1 MDTQS
6 TNQTNT
12 EAINALK
19 TIALEG
25 LKEQRRSRRWSIFFK
40 LLFWAYLLIVGG
52 AFLVGLSDSG
62 KDEDVTNA
70 SEITAVVDIK
80 GVIMDEA
87 DASADLVIPS
97 LKKAFDNPKTKAV
110 VLRINSPGGSPV
122 QAGQINDEI
131 RRLRA
136 KYKDIP
142 VYAVISDICA
152 SGGYYIAV
160 AADKI
165 YADKASLVGSIGV
178 RMDNFGFVEA
188 MNKLGVE
195 RRLLTAGE
203 NKGMLD
209 PFQPLNPKEV
219 DHVKTLLNTT
229 HQQFINVVKQGR
241 GERLKNNPDLFTGLI
256 WTGEGAKDLGLIDEL
271 GDERYVAREV
281 IKAPTMVNFTSEKD
295 FFDKVGERL
304 GTSVS
309 QWFMQSSTAQPRMY

>member
-25 LKEQRRSRRWSIFFK
+25 LKEQRRSRRWGIFFK

-97 LKKAFDNPKTKAV
+97 LKKAFDDPKTKAV